1 MNNCP
6 DIAQTLCVT
15 AAALQLPFEISGL
28 GTLRVKET
36 DRLQALFNELLKLGT
51 KTEITDSTIQ
61 SVSFGK
67 PYENIIIKT
76 YQDHRMAM
84 AFAPFCLVQEVEIE
98 DEDVVEK
105 SYPMFWEDLKII
117 LTENS

>member
-15 AAALQLPFEISGL
+15 AAALKIPFEISGL

-36 DRLQALFNELLKLGT
+36 DRLQALYNELKKLGAET
-51 KTEITDSTIQ
+51 QITDLTIE
-61 SVSFGK
+61 SVSFGE
-67 PYENIIIKT
+67 PEDNISIKT

-84 AFAPFCLVQEVEIE
+84 SFAPYCLIGELNIE

-105 SYPMFWEDLKII
+105 SYPMFWNDLADIM
-117 LTENS
+117 TN